1 MDEEEPAGRLRREPT
16 EIVRR
21 FLRPAPA
28 EITVS
33 PSVVSPRQSIDV
45 KVVTPKPIGNVTSA
59 RIELGYDNFYRY
71 RWAGRPDAAATATT
85 DAMWLTED
93 VGTTY
98 GTDRNTKDW
107 VSVNTVELPTATFEF
122 TDGSATFRI
131 PSWAPPSSSQIAS
144 WSCRLVVQRR
154 GLDFD
159 EQAEFTV
166 VTGIDDA
173 PGDIGAPEQVTGSV
187 ASRLDI
193 ELSRLV
199 FRAGET
205 VEGDVLI
212 TPSRDLPDGDVRVKW
227 QGQRDSHPLTRTPG
241 FDETINGRTVQLE
254 KRLTLRE
261 GVPMRLPFQLE
272 LPPDAAP
279 TASAVHSS
287 MRWFVSATMFYAG
300 FASPG
305 TESVRRPI
313 AVVNAAKAG

>member
-1 MDEEEPAGRLRREPT
+1 
-16 EIVRR
+16 VRR

-28 EITVS
+28 EIIVS
-33 PSVVSPRQSIDV
+33 PSVVSPCQSIDV

-71 RWAGRPDAAATATT
+71 RWAGRADAAATATT
-85 DAMWLTED
+85 DAMWLTQD
-93 VGTTY
+93 VGTTC

-107 VSVNTVELPTATFEF
+107 VGVDTNELPTATSEF
-122 TDGSATFRI
+122 AGGSATFRI
-131 PSWAPPSSSQIAS
+131 PSWAPPSSSLIAG

-154 GLDFD
+154 GLDVE
-159 EQAEFTV
+159 EQADFTV

-173 PGDIGAPEQVTGSV
+173 PTDIGAPEQVTGSV
-187 ASRLDI
+187 AARLDI
-193 ELSRLV
+193 DLSRLV

-205 VEGDVLI
+205 IEGDVLI

-241 FDETINGRTVQLE
+241 FDEIVSGRTVQLE
-254 KRLTLRE
+254 RRLTLRE
-261 GVPMRLPFQLE
+261 GAQVRLPFQLE

-287 MRWFVSATMFYAG
+287 MRWFVNATMFYAG
-300 FASPG
+300 FAGPG

-313 AVVNAAKAG
+313 AVVSAAETA

>member
-1 MDEEEPAGRLRREPT
+1 
-16 EIVRR
+16 VRR
-21 FLRPAPA
+21 FLRQAAA

-33 PSVVSPRQSIDV
+33 PSVVSPRQSIDAH
-45 KVVTPKPIGNVTSA
+45 VVTAKPIGNVTSA

-71 RWAGRPDAAATATT
+71 RWAGRADAAATAATN
-85 DAMWLTED
+85 AMWLTDD

-107 VSVNTVELPTATFEF
+107 VSVDTVELPTATSVF
-122 TDGSATFRI
+122 TDGSVTLRI
-131 PSWAPPSSSQIAS
+131 PSWAPPSSSQIAN
-144 WSCRLVVQRR
+144 WSCRLIVQRR
-154 GLDFD
+154 GLDIE

-166 VTGIDDA
+166 VAGFDDA
-173 PGDIGAPEQVTGSV
+173 PTDLGAPEQVTGSA

-205 VEGDVLI
+205 IQGNVVI
-212 TPSRDLPDGDVRVKW
+212 TPSRDLPNGDVRVKW

-241 FDETINGRTVQLE
+241 FDETINGRSVHLE

-261 GVPMRLPFQLE
+261 GTPTRLPFQLE

-300 FASPG
+300 FTSPG

-313 AVVNAAKAG
+313 AVVSVAASA

>member
-1 MDEEEPAGRLRREPT
+1 
-16 EIVRR
+16 VRR

-45 KVVTPKPIGNVTSA
+45 KVVAPKPIGNVTSA

-71 RWAGRPDAAATATT
+71 RWAGRADAAATATT
-85 DAMWLTED
+85 DAMWLTQD

-107 VSVNTVELPTATFEF
+107 VSVDTIELPTATSEF

-131 PSWAPPSSSQIAS
+131 PSWAPASSSQIAG

-154 GLDFD
+154 GLDVD

-166 VTGIDDA
+166 VTGVDDA
-173 PGDIGAPEQVTGSV
+173 PTDIGAPEQVTGSV
-187 ASRLDI
+187 ATRLDI
-193 ELSRLV
+193 ELSRVV

-205 VEGDVLI
+205 IEGDLLI

-254 KRLTLRE
+254 KRVTLR
-261 GVPMRLPFQLE
+261 GGAQVRLPFQLE
-272 LPPDAAP
+272 LPSDAAP

-300 FASPG
+300 FGSPG

-313 AVVNAAKAG
+313 AVVSTAGTG

>member
-1 MDEEEPAGRLRREPT
+1 MDEEEQAGRLRREPT

-71 RWAGRPDAAATATT
+71 RWAGRADAAATATT

-107 VSVNTVELPTATFEF
+107 VTVDTVELPTPTSEF
-122 TDGSATFRI
+122 TDTSATFRI
-131 PSWAPPSSSQIAS
+131 PSWAPPSSSQIAG

-154 GLDFD
+154 GIDVD

-166 VTGIDDA
+166 VAGIDDA
-173 PGDIGAPEQVTGSV
+173 PTDIGGPELVTGSE
-187 ASRLDI
+187 AARLDI

-199 FRAGET
+199 FRAAEII
-205 VEGDVLI
+205 EGDLLI

-241 FDETINGRTVQLE
+241 FDETISGRTVQLE

-261 GVPMRLPFQLE
+261 GAQMRLPFQLE

-313 AVVNAAKAG
+313 VVVNAAETG

>member
-1 MDEEEPAGRLRREPT
+1 M
-16 EIVRR
+16 RR

-45 KVVTPKPIGNVTSA
+45 KVVAPKPIGNVTSA

-71 RWAGRPDAAATATT
+71 RWAGRADAAATATT
-85 DAMWLTED
+85 DAMWLTQD

-107 VSVNTVELPTATFEF
+107 VSVDTIELPTATSEF

-131 PSWAPPSSSQIAS
+131 PSWAPASSSQIAG

-154 GLDFD
+154 GLDVD

-166 VTGIDDA
+166 VTGVDDA
-173 PGDIGAPEQVTGSV
+173 PTDIGAPEQVTGSV
-187 ASRLDI
+187 ATRLDI
-193 ELSRLV
+193 ELSRVV

-205 VEGDVLI
+205 IEGDLLI

-254 KRLTLRE
+254 KRVTLR
-261 GVPMRLPFQLE
+261 GGAQVRLPFQLE
-272 LPPDAAP
+272 LPSDAAP

-300 FASPG
+300 FGSPG

-313 AVVNAAKAG
+313 AVVSTAGTG

>member
-1 MDEEEPAGRLRREPT
+1 MDEEEPARRLRREPA
-16 EIVRR
+16 EIVRL
-21 FLRPAPA
+21 FLRSAPA

-45 KVVTPKPIGNVTSA
+45 RVVAAKPIDNVTSA

-71 RWAGRPDAAATATT
+71 RWAGRADAAATATT
-85 DAMWLTED
+85 NAMWLTED
-93 VGTTY
+93 LGTTY

-107 VSVNTVELPTATFEF
+107 VSVETVELTTATSVF
-122 TDGSATFRI
+122 TEGSATFWI
-131 PSWAPPSSSQIAS
+131 PSWAPPSSSQIAG

-154 GLDFD
+154 GIDVD

-166 VTGIDDA
+166 VTDLDDA
-173 PGDIGAPEQVTGSV
+173 PTDIGAPEQVTGEA

-199 FRAGET
+199 FRVGET
-205 VEGDVLI
+205 IDGDVLI
-212 TPSRDLPDGDVRVKW
+212 TPSRDLPNGDVRVKW

-241 FDETINGRTVQLE
+241 FDETISGRGVQLD

-261 GVPMRLPFQLE
+261 GAPLRLPFRLD
-272 LPPDAAP
+272 LPLDAAP

-287 MRWFVSATMFYAG
+287 MRWFVCATMYYAG
-300 FASPG
+300 FGGPG

-313 AVVNAAKAG
+313 AVVSAARRG

>member
-1 MDEEEPAGRLRREPT
+1 MDEEEPPGRLRREPT

-45 KVVTPKPIGNVTSA
+45 KVVAPKPIGNVTSA

-71 RWAGRPDAAATATT
+71 RWAGRADAAATATT
-85 DAMWLTED
+85 DAMWLTQD

-107 VSVNTVELPTATFEF
+107 VSVDTIELPTATSEF

-131 PSWAPPSSSQIAS
+131 PSWAPASSSQIAG

-154 GLDFD
+154 GLDVD

-173 PGDIGAPEQVTGSV
+173 PTDIGAPEQVTGSV
-187 ASRLDI
+187 ATRLDI
-193 ELSRLV
+193 ELSRVV

-205 VEGDVLI
+205 IEGDLLI

-241 FDETINGRTVQLE
+241 FDETINGRTMQLE
-254 KRLTLRE
+254 KRVTLR
-261 GVPMRLPFQLE
+261 GGAQVRLPFQLE
-272 LPPDAAP
+272 LPSDAAP

-300 FASPG
+300 FGSPG

-313 AVVNAAKAG
+313 AVVSTAGTG